1 MGSPI
6 TSVLMDEKRFIL
18 YTGAENGT
26 VCEWNMRESKMQYLY
41 FDTTI
46 DNLDKIPL
54 EKSRAKS

>member
-1 MGSPI
+1 
-6 TSVLMDEKRFIL
+6 MDEKRFIL